1 MCRRRGFSI
10 RSTDL
15 YTSRQRERDERE
27 LVVYRAGALILIFG
41 SGGMLVVTFGH
52 ASFRIIEERVWIP
65 RRHESARNRKLSI
78 SENISVDNSLT
89 DSFLE
94 RCQFDLLTLF
104 SRCIFQVGFLGLLK
118 ALVSW
123 SFLFWVNFLRSV
135 LPLTYLITLALFT
148 LRLFLTLTLTH
159 QDQTQ

>member
-15 YTSRQRERDERE
+15 HTSRQRERDERE
-27 LVVYRAGALILIFG
+27 LVVYRAGALILIVG

-65 RRHESARNRKLSI
+65 RHHESARNRKLSI
-78 SENISVDNSLT
+78 SENISVGNSLT

-94 RCQFDLLTLF
+94 WCQFDLLTLF
-104 SRCIFQVGFLGLLK
+104 SRCIFRVSFLCFLK
-118 ALVSW
+118 ALVLG
-123 SFLFWVNFLRSV
+123 LFCFV
-135 LPLTYLITLALFT
+135 LIPS
-148 LRLFLTLTLTH
+148 
-159 QDQTQ
+159 